1 MTTKLLTARMDEGL
15 ITRFREKAKEEEQ
28 SMSAILKHLI
38 ERYLDGNIDTPE
50 GGEEA
55 TKKL

>member
-1 MTTKLLTARMDEGL
+1 MGNKLLTARIEEEL
-15 ITRFREKAKEEEQ
+15 IERFREKAKTEGR
-28 SMSAILKHLI
+28 SMSAILKHFI
-38 ERYLDGNIDTPE
+38 EKYLDGNIDTPE